1 VTIDTEILRQMIAE
15 DDLGLLTLPVKSEGM
30 TKDQRLVANFAEITE
45 FVRMHGREPA
55 KAAADVAEM
64 KLYFRLDA
72 ILGNEQQR
80 EALTPHDE
88 LGILREPEPPASL
101 EEALAADPLG
111 LLDGPA
117 PEIDLH
123 ALRNVP
129 KPSATPDKVAQRE
142 RCEDFELYEPL
153 FKACHEEL
161 RAGVRKIVPF
171 SKEGEIKAGTFYLLK
186 GLLAYVAAEGERRKE
201 HGRINT
207 RLRCIFEN
215 GTEADLLLRSF
226 SSQLYRFGKQV
237 TDPEAKTMQV
247 VEDQLGGGAT
257 GFVYVLRSLSED
269 PEIVAI
275 PDLHKIGF
283 TTNSTATRTSGAARS
298 ATFLGGPV
306 KEVATFEMPAAMAGG
321 VEGLLHRFFS
331 AVRLDAWFE
340 RDGVTTAEIR
350 EWFSVPVDAVVEAI
364 DLIEAES
371 IQNYEYDRETKT
383 AKLRS

>member
-1 VTIDTEILRQMIAE
+1 MTIDRETLEKIIVE

-30 TKDQRLVANFAEITE
+30 SKEERLVASFAEITA
-45 FVRMHGREPA
+45 FVREHGREPA

-72 ILGNEQQR
+72 ILSNEEQR
-80 EALTPHDE
+80 EALAPHDE

-111 LLDGPA
+111 LLDGPT

-123 ALRNVP
+123 ELRNVP
-129 KPSATPDKVAQRE
+129 KPSAMPDKVAQRE
-142 RCEDFELYEPL
+142 RCEDFELFEPL
-153 FKACHEEL
+153 FKACHDEL

-171 SKEGEIKAGTFYLLK
+171 SKEGEVKPGTFYVLK
-186 GLLAYVAAEGERRKE
+186 GLLVYVAAEGDLRKE
-201 HGRINT
+201 HGRINK

-237 TDPEAKTMQV
+237 TDPEAKTMQA
-247 VEDQLGGGAT
+247 VEEQLGRGAT
-257 GFVYVLRSLSED
+257 GFVYVLRSLSDD
-269 PEIVAI
+269 PEVVSI
-275 PDLHKIGF
+275 PDLHKIGV

-306 KEVATFEMPAAMAGG
+306 KEVATFEMPAAMANG

-350 EWFSVPVDAVVEAI
+350 EWFSVPVDAIDEAI
-364 DLIEAES
+364 DLIQAES
-371 IQNYEYDRETKT
+371 IQNYEYDPETKS